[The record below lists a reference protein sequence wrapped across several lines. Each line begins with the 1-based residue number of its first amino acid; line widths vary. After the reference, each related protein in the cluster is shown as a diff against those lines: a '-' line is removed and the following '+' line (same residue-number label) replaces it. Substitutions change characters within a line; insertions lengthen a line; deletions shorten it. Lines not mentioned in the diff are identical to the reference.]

1 MDSTFRQ
8 YCLTIRFYAS
18 TLWCECHLMLRG
30 AMMKAIPNDSADKLR
45 IPDSVT
51 ASVGDLYYRLW
62 LVRYFD
68 EKVDELFAKGMI
80 HGTTHLCVGQEATA
94 IGGCAVLSNED
105 KITSTHRGHGHCI
118 GKGAKIEFMMAEL
131 MGRAT
136 GYCKG
141 KGGSMHIADVEKG
154 NLGAN
159 GIVGGG
165 IPLAVG
171 AALTSKMQNKGYVVL
186 CFFGDGAANEGIFH
200 ESLNLASIWKL
211 PVVFLCENNQYGMS
225 SSIKDMVNIE
235 NISERAVAYG
245 IPGISI
251 DGNNLLTVMTTVDKA
266 IKRARGGDGPTLIE
280 AKTYRWKGH
289 SKSDG
294 KKYRTREEEVEWKK
308 KDPISRFEK
317 DLLEAKMATEQQFKD
332 LKQKAHNDIEAAVR
346 FAEESPEAPLDS
358 LEKDVYA

>member
-1 MDSTFRQ
+1 M
-8 YCLTIRFYAS
+8 
-18 TLWCECHLMLRG
+18 
-30 AMMKAIPNDSADKLR
+30 
-45 IPDSVT
+45 PDSVS
-51 ASVGDLYYRLW
+51 AAADELYYRMW

-68 EKVDELFAKGMI
+68 EKVDEMFAKGMI

-94 IGGCAVLSNED
+94 IGGCAVLRDED

-118 GKGAKIEFMMAEL
+118 GKGADVNRMMAEL

-141 KGGSMHIADVEKG
+141 KGGSMHIADVERG

-171 AALTSKMQNKGYVVL
+171 AALTSKMMKQNYVVL
-186 CFFGDGAANEGIFH
+186 CYFGDGASNEGSFH
-200 ESLNLASIWKL
+200 EAVNLASIWSL

-225 SSIKDMVNIE
+225 GSVKEMMHIE
-235 NISERAVAYG
+235 HIADRAAAYG
-245 IPGISI
+245 IPGVVA
-251 DGNNLLTVMTTVDKA
+251 DGNDLLEVIRVTDEAVA
-266 IKRARGGDGPTLIE
+266 RARRGDGPTLIE

-294 KKYRTREEEVEWKK
+294 RKYRTREEEAEWKA
-308 KDPISRFEK
+308 KDPILRFGSTLLASGACTQD
-317 DLLEAKMATEQQFKD
+317 DLDRLQQR
-332 LKQKAHNDIEAAVR
+332 ARADIEAAVQ
-346 FAEESPEAPLDS
+346 FALDS
-358 LEKDVYA
+358 PMPDIATLEEDVFA